1 MNASEAPKLAPQS
14 CRDCPAW
21 PKSAFAQLGPEALAV
36 LAREKEPVMHER
48 GQAFTV
54 QGEPAVKAYCLC
66 SGSAKVTFTH
76 APTRSESI
84 LRIVAPGDQVGYRCI
99 FSKQDFRATASALEP
114 TASCRI
120 SKATFL
126 RLMEQDRVFALEM
139 LRKMGDEI
147 GAAESRLHSFC
158 RKGARERTAEA
169 LLQLAR
175 AFGSPDGEE
184 GVRFPLSL
192 TRTDLAN
199 WVGTTKETMIRGL
212 AEMREEGL
220 LEEAAGVMH
229 VRSIEKLRRLAEG

>member
-1 MNASEAPKLAPQS
+1 MSTGDIPKSAPRS

-21 PKSAFAQLGPEALAV
+21 PKSAFAQLGEEALAV
-36 LAREKEPVMHER
+36 LEREKEPAVHER

-54 QGEPAVKAYCLC
+54 QGEPAEKIYCLC

-99 FSKQDFRATASALEP
+99 FSNKVFRATASALEP

-120 SKATFL
+120 SKATIF

-139 LRKMGDEI
+139 LRKMGEEI
-147 GAAESRLHSFC
+147 GGAENRLHSFC

-169 LLQLAR
+169 LLLLSR
-175 AFGSPDGEE
+175 SFGTPDGGE
-184 GVRFPLSL
+184 GSRFALSL
-192 TRTDLAN
+192 TRTDLAS
-199 WVGTTKETMIRGL
+199 WVGTTKETMIRVL

-220 LEEAAGVMH
+220 LEEGDGVAH
-229 VRSIEKLRRLAEG
+229 VRSVEKLRRLAEG